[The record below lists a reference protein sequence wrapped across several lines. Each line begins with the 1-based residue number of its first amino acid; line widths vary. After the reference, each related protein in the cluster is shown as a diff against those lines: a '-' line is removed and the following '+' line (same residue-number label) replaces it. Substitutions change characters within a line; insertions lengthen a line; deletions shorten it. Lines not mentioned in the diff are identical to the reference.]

1 MLPLKRISYSFPKS
15 STPIAISISHS
26 HSQIP
31 SRYRH
36 FASTPPNKGQNRI
49 CSPVRYP
56 TDLST
61 YISLSTSTSKPLLT
75 LWTTSSCSSC
85 RTISPLL
92 HEIIENGTGEK
103 EGGVLYTEVEFDA
116 PDLLREGLGIRYLV
130 RSVPSL
136 VVFWRGEVGGEGLGG
151 IGGGGMEGGRERGR
165 LNADEIQRLGREGLE
180 EWVRGVARRGEE
192 WRGMHPGGEGLFG
205 GLFKGWGK

>member
-1 MLPLKRISYSFPKS
+1 MLPLKRIPYPFPKS
-15 STPIAISISHS
+15 SAPISFSFSHSHSHS

-49 CSPVRYP
+49 YSPVRYP
-56 TDLST
+56 SDLTT

-75 LWTTSSCSSC
+75 LWTTSSCSTC

-103 EGGVLYTEVEFDA
+103 EGGILYTEVEFDA
-116 PDLLREGLGIRYLV
+116 PDLLREGLGLRYLV
-130 RSVPSL
+130 RSVLSL
-136 VVFWRGEVGGEGLGG
+136 VVLEG
-151 IGGGGMEGGRERGR
+151 RWVER
-165 LNADEIQRLGREGLE
+165 D
-180 EWVRGVARRGEE
+180 
-192 WRGMHPGGEGLFG
+192 G
-205 GLFKGWGK
+205 GLVVGWREEGKREVE

>member
-1 MLPLKRISYSFPKS
+1 MLPLKRIPYSLPKP
-15 STPIAISISHS
+15 STPILISF
-26 HSQIP
+26 SQIP
-31 SRYRH
+31 SRHRR
-36 FASTPPNKGQNRI
+36 FASTPINKGQNRI
-49 CSPVRYP
+49 YSPVRYP
-56 TDLST
+56 PDLST

-92 HEIIENGTGEK
+92 REIIEKGIGEK

-116 PDLLREGLGIRYLV
+116 PDVLAEGLGIRYLV

-136 VVFWRGEVGGEGLGG
+136 VVFWRGEVVRGGEGGVG
-151 IGGGGMEGGRERGR
+151 EVMGGGGGKEGGR
-165 LNADEIQRLGREGLE
+165 LNADEIMRLGREGLE

-192 WRGMHPGGEGLFG
+192 WRGMHPGNEGLFG
-205 GLFKGWGK
+205 GLWRGWGK